1 MSVVVHKSVLPPTG
15 ADECVSC
22 FFTHGPHANF
32 GAAMCNT
39 DDDFGERTMD
49 ENVVVAS
56 GNRLTIYAV
65 ARGKRRHEEEEEE
78 EEKNNENVRLEM
90 VSEFDVNGTISDLCV
105 LKHPKRFALSE

>member
-78 EEKNNENVRLEM
+78 EEERI
-90 VSEFDVNGTISDLCV
+90 TRTSDWKWC
-105 LKHPKRFALSE
+105 RNST